1 MNKLIIL
8 TAPSG
13 AGKTTIVRHLLVS
26 FTNLSFSISAT
37 TRPKRS
43 FEQDGKDYYFLSVD
57 DFKRHIQAGDFV
69 EWQEVY
75 PGKFYGTLRAEI
87 ERLWQEGKDILFDID
102 VYGALNLQK
111 AFPHHTLSIFVK
123 PPSPEVLL
131 QRLRDRKTE
140 NESTLNER
148 FKKAQEELAFEN
160 KFDRVLVNDVLN
172 TTLAEA
178 EQIVKAFLSGS

>member
-13 AGKTTIVRHLLVS
+13 AGKTTIVRHLLQSVS
-26 FTNLSFSISAT
+26 NLSFSISAT
-37 TRPKRS
+37 TRPRRTN
-43 FEQDGKDYYFLSVD
+43 EQDGHDYYFLSIE
-57 DFKRHIQAGDFV
+57 DFKRHIEAGDFV

-111 AFPHHTLSIFVK
+111 AFPGRSLSIFIK
-123 PPSPEVLL
+123 PPSPEVLF

-140 NESTLNER
+140 NEATLYER
-148 FKKAQEELAFEN
+148 FKKAQEEMAFEN
-160 KFDRVLVNDVLN
+160 KFDHVVVNDILS
-172 TTLAEA
+172 LALA
-178 EQIVKAFLSGS
+178 DAQKIINRFLS

>member
-13 AGKTTIVRHLLVS
+13 AGKTTIVHHLLQS
-26 FTNLSFSISAT
+26 LSNLSFSISAT
-37 TRPKRS
+37 TRPRRPN
-43 FEQDGKDYYFLSVD
+43 EQDGRDYYFFSVD
-57 DFKRHIQAGDFV
+57 DFKHHIEAGDFV

-75 PGKFYGTLRAEI
+75 PGKFYGTLRTEI

-111 AFPHHTLSIFVK
+111 EFPGRSLSIFIK
-123 PPSPEVLL
+123 PPSTEVLL
-131 QRLRDRKTE
+131 QRLRNRKTE
-140 NESTLNER
+140 NENTLHER

-160 KFDRVLVNDVLN
+160 KFDHVVVNDILVVA
-172 TTLAEA
+172 LADA
-178 EQIVKAFLSGS
+178 EKIVRGFLS